1 MPIPPGVTAGF
12 QGCGRAPVCRDRPI
26 RSTAQQTCVLGR
38 VGLVDLERPGE
49 RSRAASIAAARIAE
63 GSSRPART
71 VRTASSESST
81 VLSPRLPLPRVI
93 IASRPMAIRSGISD
107 QEISVRPIVCFA
119 TAMRADAVIV
129 PNDEDEA
136 CWIAFAEARKGRPTS
151 AGKLSRISATAC
163 QPEETVIPRSPSPS
177 LPSWL
182 LSSSV
187 VDLTPSAILH
197 AALLQIGDSEC
208 SRRHY
213 RTVQKAQWQGAFKSR
228 SDSPSSRASVIVAPV
243 ISIDVA

>member
-1 MPIPPGVTAGF
+1 MLNADPARRHGRLSRMRQSASMPGSSNPIDRSANMRARPSRF
-12 QGCGRAPVCRDRPI
+12 GRSRKARR
-26 RSTAQQTCVLGR
+26 A
-38 VGLVDLERPGE
+38 
-49 RSRAASIAAARIAE
+49 SRAASIAAARIAE

-136 CWIAFAEARKGRPTS
+136 CWIAFAEARKARPTS

-163 QPEETVIPRSPSPS
+163 QPAETVIPRSPSPS

-187 VDLTPSAILH
+187 ADLTPSAIPH
-197 AALLQIGDSEC
+197 AALCRSVTVNVRADTTAR
-208 SRRHY
+208 SRR
-213 RTVQKAQWQGAFKSR
+213 R
-228 SDSPSSRASVIVAPV
+228 SGKGLSKVARIRHPAERA
-243 ISIDVA
+243 